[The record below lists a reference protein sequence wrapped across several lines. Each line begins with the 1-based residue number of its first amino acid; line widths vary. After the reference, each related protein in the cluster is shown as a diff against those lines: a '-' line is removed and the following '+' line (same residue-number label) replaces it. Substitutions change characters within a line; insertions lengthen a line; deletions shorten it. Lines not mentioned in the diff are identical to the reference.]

1 MPNTK
6 AVLIIDDDEDMRAYI
21 YGIVTSAGFS
31 ASCCDNGPAALDL
44 TKRERFHVIITDY
57 QMVGMNGADITRE
70 LRIRHPDPLLIIG
83 MSGGRKEKDFFEAGA
98 DAFCGKPFSP
108 KKLLSLIQGEPPS

>member
-1 MPNTK
+1 MPDTK
-6 AVLIIDDDEDMRAYI
+6 AVLIIDDDEDMRAYLH
-21 YGIVTSAGFS
+21 GILTSAGFS

-57 QMVGMNGADITRE
+57 QMAGMNGADITRE
-70 LRIRHPDPLLIIG
+70 LRIRYPDSLIIG

-98 DAFCGKPFSP
+98 DAFCEKPFSP
-108 KKLLSLIQGEPPS
+108 KKILSLIQGEPIS